1 MAKEREWWC
10 LCQGIYPQR
19 DFLRHLRNL
28 GLQILLTSNG
38 TYSPTT
44 FRGLVTLCV
53 PKRKNKKVNPGKI
66 LQKDLELVCSKTAL
80 FVVLLRCLTL
90 GKLANWFR
98 ESKITRG
105 YLEAIQT
112 VVHLFNI
119 PISLQ
124 RKESFQY
131 KFSPG
136 LGSVLSEGRMQNWVM
151 QPEPDVLPCTQ
162 ISALLLSHVIL
173 AFWFC
178 LARRSYFLTKRSLLS
193 AVVKIYSD

>member
-10 LCQGIYPQR
+10 LCQGVYPQR
-19 DFLRHLRNL
+19 NFLRHLRNL

-66 LQKDLELVCSKTAL
+66 LQKDFELVCSKTAL

-90 GKLANWFR
+90 GKLTNWFR

-105 YLEAIQT
+105 YLEAIQSYICST
-112 VVHLFNI
+112 FLSLYKEKNRFSINFLLDWEESVVRRQNA
-119 PISLQ
+119 
-124 RKESFQY
+124 E
-131 KFSPG
+131 
-136 LGSVLSEGRMQNWVM
+136 LGDAAWAW
-151 QPEPDVLPCTQ
+151 CA
-162 ISALLLSHVIL
+162 ALHTNLCA
-173 AFWFC
+173 AFVSC
-178 LARRSYFLTKRSLLS
+178 NSYFWILFGQ
-193 AVVKIYSD
+193 